1 MTDQNQF
8 IERMAKAA
16 MILPVSQ
23 GRVPTVVNCKAGSDA
38 ARDALH
44 AAIDSETSH
53 SLGTTLP
60 ALGAMTAEAKQML
73 NRPLGAIRTYL
84 YEETMTYDRGRRLVM
99 VTRMPAVLQF
109 IAEKRG
115 EVLKNLADFIP
126 RYRKYYDFK
135 NGMLVDLNGAGQSIQ
150 LIKPEKLMDAVYVD
164 VGVPQRIPAC
174 DLSGIN
180 LPAGLAAQIQ
190 ERTNAE
196 HIAKAE
202 AIRGE
207 AIGDLL
213 KAVETV
219 ITQVDVGAEGKRL
232 SESLL
237 TNAKRTSR
245 NLREVVESYDND
257 PRLLQ
262 LADLVDQQIGQYNVK
277 SLKQSDSAK
286 NAVTRAAKTVRDGL
300 KTLAD
305 APAPAPVPV
314 TTVAV
319 GDSLLADLID

>member
-1 MTDQNQF
+1 MSDQNQF

-44 AAIDSETSH
+44 AAIDAETSH
-53 SLGTTLP
+53 NLGTTLP

-73 NRPLGAIRTYL
+73 NRPLGAIRTFL
-84 YEETMTYDRGRRLVM
+84 YDETMTYDRGRRLVM
-99 VTRMPAVLQF
+99 VTRMPAVLSF
-109 IAEKRG
+109 IASKRS
-115 EVLKNLADFIP
+115 EVLQNLADFIP
-126 RYRKYYDFK
+126 RYRKYYEAK
-135 NGMLVDLNGAGQSIQ
+135 GGMLVDLNGAGQSIQ
-150 LIKPEKLMDAVYVD
+150 LIKPSKLSESVYVD

-180 LPAGLAAQIQ
+180 LPAGLAAEIQ

-213 KAVETV
+213 KAVETI
-219 ITQVDVGAEGKRL
+219 ITQVDADATGKRL
-232 SESLL
+232 SSSLL
-237 TNAKRTSR
+237 TNAQRTSR
-245 NLREVVESYDND
+245 NLREVVEAYDND

-262 LADLVDQQIGQYNVK
+262 LADLVDGQVAGWNMDTIK
-277 SLKQSDSAK
+277 NSATAK
-286 NAVTRAAKTVRDGL
+286 RSVSRAAKTVRDGL
-300 KTLAD
+300 KTLSA
-305 APAPAPVPV
+305 APVPVPAPV